1 MTGSDDLTSRS
12 ARFGLRGSRA
22 PAFSLLELMIG
33 IVILG
38 LGMVMVATMFPV
50 AWGRART
57 LGEFTVQ
64 RAITGN
70 AHAAVS
76 SLVRVAGPSRIA
88 SSFESDLLYRPLPTD
103 PNVPDLTQFPI
114 AECPA
119 FPSDTFVHALNLE
132 NIQIA
137 DRRFVV
143 ENLWL
148 RDGGEL
154 QRAESEFVDGPVIEH
169 SFFRKRVSFHER
181 IYPPMSVRDKVDLI
195 TGEFTGDDDRWDDAL
210 ATRRYGWS
218 VFYRLRE
225 VVEPGDAGAPGT
237 PRSFDMYYV
246 MLRRGQSSFHYAR
259 QATDPGFLPDPCDLT
274 GPGVDLA
281 AMESDRDVMFPVP
294 WRVQVEFPPSILC
307 GVAPTGIPTEIE
319 IPPAGVSAKT
329 GTMLIQMFQRGTRFI
344 DNLNGQV
351 YRVND
356 RRVSTDLK
364 KATLTLDRE
373 VLCDDLDIS
382 PENDSLCGPC
392 VVGTIIP
399 AELLRT
405 VWVFPPPV
413 QPRTTDGD
421 APVFSGSPPAIAI
434 DVRTLSV
441 VPTS

>member
-1 MTGSDDLTSRS
+1 MTDSHDNQSRT
-12 ARFGLRGSRA
+12 AGFGLRGTRT
-22 PAFSLLELMIG
+22 PGFSLLELMIG

-70 AHAAVS
+70 AHATVS
-76 SLVRVAGPSRIA
+76 SLVRVSGPSRNA
-88 SSFESDLLYRPLPTD
+88 TSFESDLLYRPLSEDD
-103 PNVPDLTQFPI
+103 PDDPDLTRPI
-114 AECPA
+114 ADCPLS
-119 FPSDTFVHALNLE
+119 FPSDTFVHTLNLE
-132 NIQIA
+132 NLQVV
-137 DRRFVV
+137 DRRFVA

-148 RDGGEL
+148 RDGENPDN
-154 QRAESEFVDGPVIEH
+154 AERNEAGSVIEN

-181 IYPPMSVRDKVDLI
+181 VYPPMSVRDNVDLI
-195 TGEFTGDDDRWDDAL
+195 TGEFDGEDDRWDDAL

-246 MLRRGQSSFHYAR
+246 MLRRGQSSLRYAR
-259 QATDPGFLPDPCDLT
+259 QATDPASLPDPCDLT
-274 GPGVDLA
+274 GSAVDLA
-281 AMESDRDVMFPVP
+281 AMDSDMDVMFPVP
-294 WRVQVEFPPSILC
+294 WRVQVLFPTSILC
-307 GVAPTGIPTEIE
+307 GTVPTGIPTEIE
-319 IPPAGVSAKT
+319 IPPPGVSTKT

-356 RRVSTDLK
+356 RRVAADLK

-373 VLCDDLDIS
+373 VLCEDLDIS
-382 PENDSLCGPC
+382 PENDALCNPC
-392 VVGTIIP
+392 DVDILID
-399 AELLRT
+399 AELRRT

-413 QPRTTDGD
+413 QPRAKGD
-421 APVFSGSPPAIAI
+421 DVPVFSGSPPVIAI
-434 DVRTLSV
+434 DVRALIV
-441 VPTS
+441 APTK